1 MRVLIRHKANVD
13 KLTNAQND
21 KITPL
26 MLAAQKGHLD
36 IASLLIEHSAQV
48 EMKGL
53 YFVILLNKTINY
65 FFKCRSNFRYSN
77 FSLF

>member
-1 MRVLIRHKANVD
+1 MRVLIRHKTNVD

-36 IASLLIEHSAQV
+36 IVSLLIEHSAQV

-53 YFVILLNKTINY
+53 YFINIIKNLY
-65 FFKCRSNFRYSN
+65 I
-77 FSLF
+77 